1 MSTNPA
7 PSPFVGVEEDE
18 TEDEE
23 VTQIIKKRQQTA
35 NKRRNKAGRIIR
47 ASAKQDDRGSNERNE
62 IYVESVSSDGSKV
75 MGGGDYASSKVLG

>member
-1 MSTNPA
+1 MPIIYN
-7 PSPFVGVEEDE
+7 FVFSGVEEDE

-35 NKRRNKAGRIIR
+35 NKRRNKAGRVL
-47 ASAKQDDRGSNERNE
+47 RGSGKQEERAPERCE

-75 MGGGDYASSKVLG
+75 MGGGDYASSKVGFN